1 MDWLN
6 YRHLFYFWTVVRE
19 GGISKA
25 ARVLRLTQPTVS
37 AQLKTF
43 EAQLGDRLLER
54 VGRRLVPTA
63 AGQLVFRYAEEIF
76 GLGRELQ
83 EALQGRPTGQPRR
96 LSVGIADVVPKLI
109 AYRLLEPA
117 LTLPEPTKLVCR
129 DDRPERLLAG
139 LALHEYDVVLTDAPL
154 GAGATVRA
162 YSHLLGESAVT
173 IFAVPTL
180 AAKLRRGFPGSLE
193 GAPLLLPPE
202 TTSLRRSLTHFFTG
216 AGIHPRV
223 AGEFEDSALLNAFG
237 QAGVGAFAAPTV
249 IAPELCAQFGVR
261 AVGELPTL
269 RERYY
274 ALTVERRI
282 KHPAVVALS
291 EHARD
296 RLFASARGLTP

>member
-1 MDWLN
+1 MRSWLARDKG
-6 YRHLFYFWTVVRE
+6 YAGLLECALHLYKLLSST
-19 GGISKA
+19 
-25 ARVLRLTQPTVS
+25 
-37 AQLKTF
+37 
-43 EAQLGDRLLER
+43 EAQDRR
-54 VGRRLVPTA
+54 KASGAVSRLVRA
-63 AGQLVFRYAEEIF
+63 VAGALTSDKQKEHDKAQ
-76 GLGRELQ
+76 LQ